1 MDVKNIVLGTKADYR
16 SIHMAWFYQ
25 YEILERSDS
34 IRKKIRRPP
43 CQSSGMTLEPS
54 SHTSSGACR
63 QRLWVSILPTGVW
76 HHFCAHVGPRPI
88 HQRADSSS
96 GRRRAPGRDRRSW
109 VHPAW
114 ADSSPTTLSSQ
125 HAEHSADIS
134 SRTTEAPQPAVSGS
148 GVQSTHREANAWFG
162 KWTLRPVIHQNVM
175 SGTPLDSR
183 H

>member
-54 SHTSSGACR
+54 SRTSSGACR
-63 QRLWVSILPTGVW
+63 QRLRVSILPTGVW

-96 GRRRAPGRDRRSW
+96 GRQQSPRERSQELGPPRVGRQQPHNTLITACRTLCRHQLQDYRSPTACCVGIRGP
-109 VHPAW
+109 VHP
-114 ADSSPTTLSSQ
+114 Q
-125 HAEHSADIS
+125 
-134 SRTTEAPQPAVSGS
+134 RG
-148 GVQSTHREANAWFG
+148 
-162 KWTLRPVIHQNVM
+162 
-175 SGTPLDSR
+175 
-183 H
+183 